1 MDDFSAD
8 LPFRRSGPDLP
19 ASPVVLSVPHA
30 GRGYSTALL
39 QAARLPREKLECL
52 EDRLVDRL
60 IWRARATGATAII
73 AHSPR
78 AEIDLNRDERE
89 IDPATVVPSLPLQGL
104 LQTPRTR
111 GGLGL
116 IPARIAGAGAI
127 WRHRTAQD
135 EVRRRIEQIH
145 HPYHAALD
153 DALERAR
160 AVFGVAI
167 LLDCHSMPPRNLAGG
182 EAELVFGDRHGT
194 SASADYLDAALSA
207 ARAAGYT
214 TAINVPYAGG
224 YIATRHGKPGAGIHA
239 IQLEIDRALYLD
251 VALHAP
257 GKGFDAVARMI
268 AAVTTAL
275 ASHAV
280 DAIPALAAE

>member
-1 MDDFSAD
+1 MNDLSAD
-8 LPFRRSGPDLP
+8 LPFRRTGPDFP

-30 GRGYSTALL
+30 GRGYSAALL
-39 QAARLPREKLECL
+39 RAARLPREKLECL

-60 IWRARATGATAII
+60 IWRARATGATAIV
-73 AHSPR
+73 AHIPR

-89 IDPATVVPSLPLQGL
+89 IDPATVVPSPPLQGL
-104 LQTPRTR
+104 LQSPRTR

-127 WRHRTAQD
+127 WRQRTPQD
-135 EVRRRIEQIH
+135 EVSRRIEQIH
-145 HPYHAALD
+145 RPYHAALNN
-153 DALERAR
+153 ALERAR
-160 AVFGVAI
+160 AVFGIAI

-194 SASADYLDAALSA
+194 SAGADYLDAALTA
-207 ARAAGYT
+207 ARGAGYT

-251 VALHAP
+251 AALHAP
-257 GKGFDAVARMI
+257 GKSFDAVARMI
-268 AAVTTAL
+268 AAVTAAL
-275 ASHAV
+275 ARRV
-280 DAIPALAAE
+280 IDAIPALAAE